1 MQLRDNRF
9 ARCSN
14 SLGRPLSDLFD
25 KGDTAAFLKVALGKL
40 PGSLVVVKGDVKVG
54 PGAEDQVAGGG
65 VFHGSVE
72 TLDES
77 NIVGFGVE
85 LHELNDGVRTLLV
98 TTLSE
103 IKAALASTLGRGCDT
118 VNLKIE
124 SHGGFLWLI
133 Y

>member
-1 MQLRDNRF
+1 V
-9 ARCSN
+9 
-14 SLGRPLSDLFD
+14 
-25 KGDTAAFLKVALGKL
+25 GD
-40 PGSLVVVKGDVKVG
+40 
-54 PGAEDQVAGGG
+54 
-65 VFHGSVE
+65 FHGSVE
-72 TLDES
+72 TLDERDV
-77 NIVGFGVE
+77 IGFGVK

-118 VNLKIE
+118 VNPKIE

>member
-1 MQLRDNRF
+1 
-9 ARCSN
+9 
-14 SLGRPLSDLFD
+14 LFD
-25 KGDTAAFLKVALGKL
+25 KGDSATFVEVCFSKL
-40 PGSLVVVKGDVKVG
+40 PGSLVVVKSDVKVG
-54 PGAEDQVAGGG
+54 SRAEDQVAGGG

-72 TLDES
+72 TLDERDV
-77 NIVGFGVE
+77 VGFRIE

-103 IKAALASTLGRGCDT
+103 IKAALAGTLGRGCDT

-124 SHGGFLWLI
+124 SHGGFPWLI